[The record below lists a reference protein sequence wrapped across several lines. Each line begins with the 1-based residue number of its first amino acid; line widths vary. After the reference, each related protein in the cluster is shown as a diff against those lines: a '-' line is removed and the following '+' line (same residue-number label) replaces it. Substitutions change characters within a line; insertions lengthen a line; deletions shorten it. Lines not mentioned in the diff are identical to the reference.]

1 MRKTGI
7 TIVALILLLSFQLI
21 DAIADQNWFQVR
33 GILIIDTLLLAVFGI
48 TIIVDRWKRK
58 RVRGKDENS

>member
-21 DAIADQNWFQVR
+21 DAIVDQNWFQVR
-33 GILIIDTLLLAVFGI
+33 GILIIDNLLLAVFGI

-58 RVRGKDENS
+58 RDRGKDENS

>member
-21 DAIADQNWFQVR
+21 DAIADQNRFQVR

-58 RVRGKDENS
+58 RDRGKDENS

>member
-58 RVRGKDENS
+58 RDRGKDENS